1 MICKWCGAAVDA
13 AMKKCPTC
21 GREIPPL
28 SDCGGF
34 YRVVP
39 TAAQAAKQW
48 ADARPRP
55 ESSPHGGVP
64 PMPLRPTESL
74 PPQRPAPK
82 TARRAPL
89 LALLSLVL
97 LAVLCV
103 FVLLRF
109 SAIDRRLSALEKDRT
124 DIRPPFNTAEETP
137 PITRQAFTEP
147 LSQSTAAT
155 DETEEKKATTGR
167 EPSTT
172 TEETKDPT
180 NRNPSTTTEKTETH
194 PSTTEEA
201 TELTIKKKLNNY

>member
-1 MICKWCGAAVDA
+1 MICKWCGAAVDT

-48 ADARPRP
+48 VDARPRP
-55 ESSPHGGVP
+55 ESSPRGGVP

-82 TARRAPL
+82 TARKAPL

-109 SAIDRRLSALEKDRT
+109 SAIDRRLSTLEKGRT
-124 DIRPPFNTAEETP
+124 DIRSPFDTAEETP
-137 PITRQAFTEP
+137 PITRQTFTAP
-147 LSQSTAAT
+147 LPQSTAAT
-155 DETEEKKATTGR
+155 DETEETKAPTRKK
-167 EPSTT
+167 
-172 TEETKDPT
+172 
-180 NRNPSTTTEKTETH
+180 PSTTTEKA
-194 PSTTEEA
+194 EEA
-201 TELTIKKKLNNY
+201 TEITFKKETK